1 MFALTPKDP
10 KITIDRDAEG
20 KPKRYCIDA
29 KTEQFLQRG
38 RVMSMAASGLI
49 IYAGFRL
56 KRPLWLKLSLIGIG
70 ASIFYTSHNAR
81 KAITDAEKL

>member
-10 KITIDRDAEG
+10 KITIERDAEG

-38 RVMSMAASGLI
+38 RVISMAASGLI
-49 IYAGFRL
+49 IYAGF
-56 KRPLWLKLSLIGIG
+56 KVKPFWLKLSLIGIG
-70 ASIFYTSHNAR
+70 ASIFYTSNNAR
-81 KAITDAEKL
+81 KAIINAEKL